1 MCIYKTVNKSI
12 KSLLSLQSQNC
23 VNRLKEK
30 KFKILSWI
38 VLTSIV
44 IITGFLVYQTSNTTL
59 NYNFEEF
66 YPADDPESEYF
77 YEHRERFESDND
89 FILIS
94 IANKGGVFQEDFLN
108 KVNQYSEALKT
119 VPHVRDVRSL
129 TQEKERFIYA
139 TRTTGKRPYINFE
152 DIDLVRDSTTIFK
165 NTELINTLISENG
178 KALAI
183 LVKHEE
189 LLGKQKSDEIVTA
202 LYELT
207 DEYDFEEI
215 RFAGRTIGQIFY
227 VQTMFTEMS
236 TYVGLSMILVV
247 FFLLIAFRSAWG
259 LLVPQVVIV
268 GSMLWI
274 VGFMG
279 WVREPLNI
287 LLTIL
292 PSIMFV
298 VSMSD
303 VIHLVSKYLEL
314 LREGNSKFE
323 AIKISFKEI
332 GMATFLTSLTTSIG
346 FFSLV
351 FVNVIPIQTFG
362 LYVGIGV
369 LMAFILTFSTLP
381 FLFYYTKKPKVIK
394 NESKNFWLPVMRN
407 AFLYTMRNRKW
418 LPWFSLVVVAVFAF
432 GATKIVANNYIMDDI
447 KEDVSMKQ
455 DFNYF
460 DANFGGVR
468 PFELTITLKDTNQ
481 TFWDVE
487 LLQEIERVEIYLRD
501 SFEVDLKTSLVQ
513 TLSILN
519 RASHAGDSAYFE
531 VPKKKSKLRKLKRII
546 KIAEEGQLV
555 RLFLNESETITRI
568 SGTVPDWGN
577 IESTKRNKALKAFIA
592 SEIDAENLEFTL
604 TGSAHLLD
612 KNMSYMSTS
621 LVQGLAFATLVVAIL
636 MGLLYRS
643 LRMVVISIIPNLIPL
658 LIIAGIMGYFG
669 INLKITTAIVFTIS
683 FGIAVDDTIH
693 FLSKFKLELNKG
705 KSVIYALKRTYLG
718 TGKAIV
724 LTSAILCSGFL
735 LLLFSDFL
743 GTFYLGLMISITL
756 LFAVLADLF
765 LLPLLLLYF
774 FKRKN

>member
-1 MCIYKTVNKSI
+1 M
-12 KSLLSLQSQNC
+12 
-23 VNRLKEK
+23 KEH
-30 KFKILSWI
+30 KFKILSWV
-38 VLTSIV
+38 VLSFII
-44 IITGFLVYQTSNTTL
+44 IITSFLVYQTTNTSL

-77 YEHRERFESDND
+77 YEHRDRFESDND

-94 IANKGGVFQEDFLN
+94 VANTNGVFKEDFLK
-108 KVNQYSEALKT
+108 KVNQYTDDLKT
-119 VPHVRDVRSL
+119 IPHVRDIRSL
-129 TQEKERFIYA
+129 TQENELFIYA
-139 TRTTGKRPYINFE
+139 SGTTGKRTYINFK
-152 DIDLVRDSTTIFK
+152 DVDLVRDSTAIFENK
-165 NTELINTLISENG
+165 ELVNSLVSENG
-178 KALAI
+178 KAIAI
-183 LVKHEE
+183 LLKHEE
-189 LLGKQKSDEIVTA
+189 LLSKQKSDEIVTA

-207 DEYDFEEI
+207 KNYDFEKV
-215 RFAGRTIGQIFY
+215 RFAGRTVGQVFY
-227 VQTMFTEMS
+227 VQTMFSEM
-236 TYVGLSMILVV
+236 TYYVGLSMILVV
-247 FFLLIAFRSAWG
+247 IFLLVAFRSVWG

-268 GSMLWI
+268 GSMVWI

-314 LREGNSKFE
+314 LREGKSKFE

-381 FLFYYTKKPKVIK
+381 FLFYYTKAPKVTK
-394 NESKNFWLPVMRN
+394 NEARNFWLPVMQS
-407 AFLYTMRNRKW
+407 AFLFTLRNRKW
-418 LPWFSLVVVAVFAF
+418 LPWFAVVILMIFAF
-432 GATKIVANNYIMDDI
+432 GATKITSNNYIMDDI
-447 KEDVSMKQ
+447 KDDVQMKQ

-468 PFELTITLKDTNQ
+468 PFELAVSLKDTSQ
-481 TFWDVE
+481 SFWDLETLQDLEKVE
-487 LLQEIERVEIYLRD
+487 LYLKD
-501 SFEVDLKTSLVQ
+501 SVGVDLKTSLVQ
-513 TLSILN
+513 TLSVLH
-519 RASHAGDSAYFE
+519 RASHAGDTSYFK
-531 VPKKKSKLRKLKRII
+531 VPDRKQQLRKLKRMI
-546 KIAEEGQLV
+546 KIAGEGQLV

-577 IESTKRNKALKAFIA
+577 IESTKRNKGLISFID
-592 SEIDAENLEFTL
+592 SEINNDNLEFSI

-621 LVQGLAFATLVVAIL
+621 LVQGLAFATLVVALI
-636 MGLLYRS
+636 MGLLYKS

-658 LIIAGIMGYFG
+658 IIIAGIMGYFG

-705 KSVIYALKRTYLG
+705 KSVIYSLKRTYLS

-756 LFAVLADLF
+756 IFAVLADLF
-765 LLPLLLLYF
+765 LLPLLLLF
-774 FKRKN
+774 FYKKKK